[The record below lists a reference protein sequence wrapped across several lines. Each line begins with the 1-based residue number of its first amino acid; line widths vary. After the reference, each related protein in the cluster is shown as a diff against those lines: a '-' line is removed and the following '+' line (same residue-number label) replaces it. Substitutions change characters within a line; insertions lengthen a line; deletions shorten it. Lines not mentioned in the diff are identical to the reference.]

1 MRRRMLVTQS
11 KGHWVSVTYGNCSHT
26 PRKKNPNPTS
36 ATTYSYQD
44 FTSSQTDVP
53 AHFLFSVP
61 TAVSMSLDCI
71 GVSWILSQLAMFY
84 LHYIGAICSRH
95 KVKGQTELAG
105 KVEAFLGHLHI
116 RWGQKKKWSARHH
129 CRKNANIHRSGG
141 TDGDQSPI

>member
-11 KGHWVSVTYGNCSHT
+11 KGHCVSVTYGNCSHT
-26 PRKKNPNPTS
+26 PRKKHQTTS

-44 FTSSQTDVP
+44 LTSTQTGAL

-61 TAVSMSLDCI
+61 TAVSISLDCI
-71 GVSWILSQLAMFY
+71 GVSWMLSQIAMFY

-95 KVKGQTELAG
+95 KVKGQTELPG

-116 RWGQKKKWSARHH
+116 RWGQKKKWSVRHH
-129 CRKNANIHRSGG
+129 CGLNANICPSGR
-141 TDGDQSPI
+141 TDGDQSLI